1 MIFLDFYKVLE
12 LNYNATGTEIKKSYR
27 RLAKKYHPDKNPDNK
42 NSLEKFRLIKDAY
55 NTLIDTESRLK
66 YDNINKHKFVKKEN
80 NINVETIKDIDN
92 KRMGIRPSV
101 VIDPSG
107 QVYVDIGST
116 NISPNNLKDFFI

>member
-80 NINVETIKDIDN
+80 SINVETIKDIDN